1 METPRMS
8 QKLSSY
14 LPVILLTVGVTVIVL
29 LGIGT
34 GYFMASGKQAGTD
47 AKGITSFS
55 VDEKNKIVG
64 LKDVNL
70 DEKDQAEG
78 TLVEGGINGEG
89 THHLKREGDESQ
101 NVYLTSSVINL
112 DDYVDKKVRVWGDT
126 FAAQKAGWLM
136 DVVRLEE
143 L

>member
-1 METPRMS
+1 MS

-14 LPVILLTVGVTVIVL
+14 LPAILLTIGVTVIVL

-34 GYFMASGKQAGTD
+34 GYFMAFGKQERTD
-47 AKGITSFS
+47 ARGIKSLS
-55 VDEKNKIVG
+55 VDETNEIVG

-78 TLVEGGINGEG
+78 TLTEGGINGEG

-112 DDYVDKKVRVWGDT
+112 DEYADKKVRVWGDT